1 MGRHYTTEQYAQLI
15 ERLRALRPQTAFT
28 TDIIVGFPG
37 ESEED
42 FAASLAFV
50 ASLELADS
58 HIFPYSRRS
67 GTPAATI
74 PQQLSN
80 SIKSERAARLNQ
92 VAENNAQR
100 YRQQFV
106 GKTIRSAG
114 RGNCRN
120 IGEFVFAGA

>member
-1 MGRHYTTEQYAQLI
+1 MKL
-15 ERLRALRPQTAFT
+15 
-28 TDIIVGFPG
+28 
-37 ESEED
+37 
-42 FAASLAFV
+42 LADV
-50 ASLELADS
+50 YKRQSLELADS

-67 GTPAATI
+67 GTPAATM

-106 GKTIRSAG
+106 GKTLDLLGEEIVEISGNSYLRGHSANYLSSVSYTHLQG
-114 RGNCRN
+114 SACRKR
-120 IGEFVFAGA
+120 